1 MDMVDLTGRD
11 FLKLLDYTP
20 EEILYLLHL
29 AERLKKEKK
38 AGSKDGKPLH
48 QGNFTGKNIALIFE
62 KNSTRTRCS
71 LK

>member
-1 MDMVDLTGRD
+1 MVDLTGRD

-38 AGSKDGKPLH
+38 AGSKDG
-48 QGNFTGKNIALIFE
+48 N
-62 KNSTRTRCS
+62 RCIREIS
-71 LK
+71 RAKILL